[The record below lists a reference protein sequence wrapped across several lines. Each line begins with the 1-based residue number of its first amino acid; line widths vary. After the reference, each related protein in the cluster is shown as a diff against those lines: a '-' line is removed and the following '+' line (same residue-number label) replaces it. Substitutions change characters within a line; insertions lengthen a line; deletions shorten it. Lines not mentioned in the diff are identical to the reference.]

1 MTEEKTKKTTEKPL
15 DRKGKLLW
23 IGLFSF
29 VSLWMFA
36 LGVLVGRG
44 TAPVRFDIE
53 KLQKELASLK
63 AADLQQQIKRFKIN
77 SPDRFDKPDL
87 GFHEA
92 LKSAAPENPD
102 RKPVKPPPP
111 KKLPPSEKRAP
122 APGSGSEELNR
133 KAMVESDRQYTIQ
146 VAASQEQGVAD
157 QMVARL
163 KAKGYPAYR
172 ETSRIPGKGVWHRVR
187 IGAYRDRTEADRFLE
202 TLHQDKLKGFVLKR

>member
-1 MTEEKTKKTTEKPL
+1 M

-44 TAPVRFDIE
+44 TAPVHFDIE
-53 KLQKELASLK
+53 KLQKELAALK

-87 GFHEA
+87 EFHEA
-92 LKSAAPENPD
+92 LKSAENPPAAHRNPD
-102 RKPVKPPPP
+102 RKPVKPPPQ
-111 KKLPPSEKRAP
+111 KKLPPPEKRAP
-122 APGSGSEELNR
+122 ALGGGSEESNR
-133 KAMVESDRQYTIQ
+133 KAMVESDRLYTIQ

-163 KAKGYPAYR
+163 KAKGYQAYR

-187 IGAYRDRTEADRFLE
+187 IGAYHDRTEAERFLE
-202 TLHQDKLKGFVLKR
+202 KMHQDNLKGFVLKR